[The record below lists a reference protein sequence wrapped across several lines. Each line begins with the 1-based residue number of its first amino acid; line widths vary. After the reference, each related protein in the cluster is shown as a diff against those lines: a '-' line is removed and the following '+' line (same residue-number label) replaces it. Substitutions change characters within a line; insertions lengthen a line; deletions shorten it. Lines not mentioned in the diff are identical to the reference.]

1 LLTDSLG
8 GYMARFRS
16 VFGVFVVVVLF
27 ATIGVAQDVTASLTP
42 GKAELQSAGVM
53 TFGANGVLF
62 VADSLG
68 ATIYALDTQDR
79 TPSTASAMNVTGL
92 RDKIAGLLG
101 TTPDQV
107 LVNDVAVNPISRN
120 AYVSVA
126 RGLGPTAAAVIV
138 KVTPAGQLSTL
149 SLDNVRH
156 SKVALPNPGNVGTGR
171 GNARAQSVTDMGIAD
186 GRLFVAG
193 LSNEEFASTLR
204 SVPLPFPSSIDK
216 GTSIEIWHGN
226 HNRFET
232 NAPVRVFVPYKI
244 GQQQNILAAYTC
256 TPLVKFDV
264 AALKP
269 GTKVVGT
276 TIAELGMGNNP
287 LDMIVYNKD
296 GKEFFLMSNDRRG
309 VMKLPTSELG
319 AIPAITTSVPQSSVS
334 PSGVAGTA
342 GLGYETIAALTNVQ
356 QLDKYNDQL
365 ALILQL
371 NGGSLDLKTVA
382 LP

>member
-1 LLTDSLG
+1 MTLS
-8 GYMARFRS
+8 
-16 VFGVFVVVVLF
+16 VFVVLALF
-27 ATIGVAQDVTASLTP
+27 ATASVAQDITSSLTA

-53 TFGANGVLF
+53 TFGSNGVLF

-68 ATIYALDTQDR
+68 ATIYAIDTQDR
-79 TPSTASAMNVTGL
+79 TPSTASSMNVTGL

-107 LVNDVAVNPISRN
+107 LVSDVVVNPISRN

-126 RGLGPTAAAVIV
+126 RGLGPTAVPVIV
-138 KVTPAGQLSTL
+138 RVTPAGQLSTV

-204 SVPLPFPSSIDK
+204 SVPLPFPPSIDK

-232 NAPVRVFVPYKI
+232 NAPVRVFVPYKV
-244 GQQQNILAAYTC
+244 GQQSNILAAYTC

-264 AALKP
+264 SALKP

-276 TIAELGMGNNP
+276 TIAELGSGNSP
-287 LDMIVYNKD
+287 IDMIVYNKD

-309 VMKLPTSELG
+309 VMKLPTTGLG
-319 AIPAITTSVPQSSVS
+319 SIAAITARVPNDAVG

-342 GLGYETIAALTNVQ
+342 GVPYETISTLTNVQ
-356 QLDKYNDQL
+356 QLDKFNDQL

-371 NGGSLDLKTVA
+371 NTGSLDLKTVP

>member
-1 LLTDSLG
+1 
-8 GYMARFRS
+8 MAKVRMMFS
-16 VFGVFVVVVLF
+16 VLVVVVLF
-27 ATIGVAQDVTASLTP
+27 AAVAVAQDITASLTA

-62 VADSLG
+62 VADNLG
-68 ATIYALDTQDR
+68 ASIYAIDTQDR
-79 TPSTASAMNVTGL
+79 TPSTAASMSVTGL
-92 RDKIAGLLG
+92 RDKIAGMLG
-101 TTPDQV
+101 TAPDQV

-126 RGLGPTAAAVIV
+126 RGAGPSAAAVIV
-138 KVTPAGQLSTL
+138 RVTPAGQLSTL
-149 SLDNVRH
+149 ALDNVKH
-156 SKVALPNPGNVGTGR
+156 AKVALPNPGNVGTGR
-171 GNARAQSVTDMGIAD
+171 GNARAQSITDMGIAD

-193 LSNEEFASTLR
+193 LSNEEFSSTLR
-204 SVPLPFPSSIDK
+204 SIPLPFPASIDK

-264 AALKP
+264 NTLKA
-269 GTKVVGT
+269 GTKVLGT

-296 GKEFFLMSNDRRG
+296 GKEYFLMSNDRRG
-309 VMKLPTSELG
+309 VMKLPTANIG
-319 AIPAITTSVPQSSVS
+319 TIPPITAR
-334 PSGVAGTA
+334 VAEETA
-342 GLGYETIAALTNVQ
+342 GVPYETIKDLTGVV
-356 QLDKYNDQL
+356 QLDKFNDQM
-365 ALILQL
+365 ALVLQQ
-371 NGGSLDLKTVA
+371 NSGSLDLKTVV

>member
-1 LLTDSLG
+1 
-8 GYMARFRS
+8 MARFRMMLS
-16 VFGVFVVVVLF
+16 VFVVLALVVT
-27 ATIGVAQDVTASLTP
+27 AANAQDITASLTA

-53 TFGANGVLF
+53 TFGPNGVLF

-68 ATIYALDTQDR
+68 AMIYAIDTQDR
-79 TPSTASAMNVTGL
+79 TPSTAEGMNVTGL

-107 LVNDVAVNPISRN
+107 LINDVAVNPISRN

-138 KVTPAGQLSTL
+138 RVTPAGQLSTL
-149 SLDNVRH
+149 SLDNVKH
-156 SKVALPNPGNVGTGR
+156 AKVTLPNPGNVGTGR
-171 GNARAQSVTDMGIAD
+171 GNARAQSITDMGIAD

-193 LSNEEFASTLR
+193 LSNEEFSSTLR
-204 SVPLPFPSSIDK
+204 SVPLPFPASIDK
-216 GTSIEIWHGN
+216 GTSIEIWHTN

-232 NAPVRVFVPYKI
+232 NAPVRVFVPYEI
-244 GQQQNILAAYTC
+244 GGKQNILAAYTC

-264 AALKP
+264 ATLKP
-269 GTKVVGT
+269 GTKVLGS

-287 LDMIVYNKD
+287 LDMIVYKKD
-296 GKEFFLMSNDRRG
+296 GKEYFLMSNDRRG
-309 VMKLPTSELG
+309 VMKLPTGDVGST
-319 AIPAITTSVPQSSVS
+319 PALTAYVQ
-334 PSGVAGTA
+334 GTA
-342 GLGYETIAALTNVQ
+342 GVRYETITALTNVQ
-356 QLDKYNDQL
+356 QLDKFSDRQ

-371 NGGSLDLKTVA
+371 NSGSLDLKTVA

>member
-1 LLTDSLG
+1 MT
-8 GYMARFRS
+8 RFRVMLS
-16 VFGVFVVVVLF
+16 VFVVLGLF
-27 ATIGVAQDVTASLTP
+27 VTAAVAQDVTSSLTA

-53 TFGANGVLF
+53 TFGPNGVLF

-68 ATIYALDTQDR
+68 AMIYAIDTQDR
-79 TPSTASAMNVTGL
+79 TASTAAEMNVTGL
-92 RDKIAGLLG
+92 RDKVAGLLG

-107 LVNDVAVNPISRN
+107 LINDIAVNPISRN
-120 AYVSVA
+120 AYLSVA

-138 KVTPAGQLSTL
+138 RVTPAGQLSTL
-149 SLDNVRH
+149 SLDNVKH

-171 GNARAQSVTDMGIAD
+171 ANARAQSITDMGIAD

-193 LSNEEFASTLR
+193 LSNEEFSSTLR

-216 GTSIEIWHGN
+216 GTSIEIWHAN

-264 AALKP
+264 SSLKP
-269 GTKVVGT
+269 GTKVMGT

-287 LDMIVYNKD
+287 LDMFVYNKE

-309 VMKLPTSELG
+309 IMKLPTANIG
-319 AIPAITTSVPQSSVS
+319 ATPAITERVQ
-334 PSGVAGTA
+334 GTA
-342 GLGYETIAALTNVQ
+342 GVPYETITALTNVQ
-356 QLDKYNDQL
+356 QLDKFSEQQ

-371 NGGSLDLKTVA
+371 NSGSLDLKTVA

>member
-1 LLTDSLG
+1 
-8 GYMARFRS
+8 MARFRMMLS
-16 VFGVFVVVVLF
+16 VFVVLALV
-27 ATIGVAQDVTASLTP
+27 ATTAVAQDITGSLTA

-68 ATIYALDTQDR
+68 ATIYAIDTQDR
-79 TPSTASAMNVTGL
+79 TPSTADSMNVTGL

-126 RGLGPTAAAVIV
+126 RGLGPSAAAVIV
-138 KVTPAGQLSTL
+138 RVTPAGQLSTL
-149 SLDNVRH
+149 ALDNVRF
-156 SKVALPNPGNVGTGR
+156 SKVGLPNPGNVGTGR
-171 GNARAQSVTDMGIAD
+171 GNARAQSITDMGIAD

-193 LSNEEFASTLR
+193 LSNEEFSSVLR
-204 SVPLPFPSSIDK
+204 SVPLPFPTSIDK

-264 AALKP
+264 NNLKP
-269 GTKVVGT
+269 GTKVLGT

-296 GKEFFLMSNDRRG
+296 GKDYFLMSNDRRG
-309 VMKLPTSELG
+309 VMKLPTGNLGSTPPITERVASE
-319 AIPAITTSVPQSSVS
+319 
-334 PSGVAGTA
+334 TA
-342 GLGYETIAALTNVQ
+342 GVPYETISTMTNVQ
-356 QLDKYNDQL
+356 QLDKFSDQQ
-365 ALILQL
+365 ALILQN

>member
-1 LLTDSLG
+1 
-8 GYMARFRS
+8 M
-16 VFGVFVVVVLF
+16 
-27 ATIGVAQDVTASLTP
+27 
-42 GKAELQSAGVM
+42 
-53 TFGANGVLF
+53 
-62 VADSLG
+62 
-68 ATIYALDTQDR
+68 
-79 TPSTASAMNVTGL
+79 
-92 RDKIAGLLG
+92 LG

-107 LVNDVAVNPISRN
+107 LVNDVVVNPISRN
-120 AYVSVA
+120 VYVSVA
-126 RGLGPTAAAVIV
+126 RGLGPAAAPVIV
-138 KVTPAGQLSTL
+138 RVTPAGQLSTV

-156 SKVALPNPGNVGTGR
+156 AKVALPNPGNVGTGR

-204 SVPLPFPSSIDK
+204 SVPLPFPTSIDK

-232 NAPVRVFVPYKI
+232 NAPVRVFVPYKV

-276 TIAELGMGNNP
+276 TIAELGSGNNP

-296 GKEFFLMSNDRRG
+296 GKEYFLMSNDRRG
-309 VMKLPTSELG
+309 VKTADQQPGLNRGHYRKSSE
-319 AIPAITTSVPQSSVS
+319 
-334 PSGVAGTA
+334 
-342 GLGYETIAALTNVQ
+342 
-356 QLDKYNDQL
+356 
-365 ALILQL
+365 
-371 NGGSLDLKTVA
+371 
-382 LP
+382 

>member
-1 LLTDSLG
+1 MMLS
-8 GYMARFRS
+8 
-16 VFGVFVVVVLF
+16 VFVVLALV
-27 ATIGVAQDVTASLTP
+27 ATTAIAQDITGSLAA
-42 GKAELQSAGVM
+42 GKADLQSAGVM
-53 TFGANGVLF
+53 TFGPNGVLF

-68 ATIYALDTQDR
+68 AMIYAIDTQDR
-79 TPSTASAMNVTGL
+79 TPSTAETMNVTGL
-92 RDKIAGLLG
+92 RDKVAGLLG

-107 LVNDVAVNPISRN
+107 LINDVAVNPISRN

-138 KVTPAGQLSTL
+138 RVTPAGQLSTL
-149 SLDNVRH
+149 SLDNVKH

-171 GNARAQSVTDMGIAD
+171 ANARAQSITDMGIAD

-193 LSNEEFASTLR
+193 LSNEEFSSTLR

-216 GTSIEIWHGN
+216 GTSIEIWHTN

-232 NAPVRVFVPYKI
+232 NAPVRVFVPYEI
-244 GQQQNILAAYTC
+244 GGKQNILAAYTC

-264 AALKP
+264 STLKP
-269 GTKVVGT
+269 GTKVLGS

-287 LDMIVYNKD
+287 LDMIVYKKD

-309 VMKLPTSELG
+309 VMKLPTGDLG
-319 AIPAITTSVPQSSVS
+319 ATPPLTAYVQ
-334 PSGVAGTA
+334 GTA
-342 GLGYETIAALTNVQ
+342 GVPYETIKELTNVQ
-356 QLDKYNDQL
+356 QLDKFNDKE
-365 ALILQL
+365 ALILQQ
-371 NGGSLDLKTVA
+371 NGASLDLKTIA

>member
-1 LLTDSLG
+1 
-8 GYMARFRS
+8 
-16 VFGVFVVVVLF
+16 
-27 ATIGVAQDVTASLTP
+27 
-42 GKAELQSAGVM
+42 M
-53 TFGANGVLF
+53 TFGDNGVLF

-68 ATIYALDTQDR
+68 ATVYALDTGDR
-79 TPSTASAMNVTGL
+79 TKSSAAAMNVAGVG
-92 RDKIAGLLG
+92 DKIAGLLG
-101 TTPDQV
+101 TTADQI

-126 RGLGPTAAAVIV
+126 RGRGPTAAAVIV
-138 KVTPAGQLSTL
+138 RVAPDGKLTTL
-149 SLDNVRH
+149 NLDSIKH

-171 GNARAQSVTDMGIAD
+171 GNARAQSITDMGIAD

-204 SVPLPFPSSIDK
+204 SVPLPFPATLDK
-216 GTSIEIWHGN
+216 GAAIEIWHGN

-244 GQQQNILAAYTC
+244 GGQQNILAAYTC

-264 AALKP
+264 GALKA

-287 LDMIVYNKD
+287 LDMIVYNKE
-296 GKEFFLMSNDRRG
+296 GKDYFLMSNDRRG
-309 VMKLPTSELG
+309 VMKLPTASFSTVQP
-319 AIPAITTSVPQSSVS
+319 ITQRVPADAVG

-342 GLGYETIAALTNVQ
+342 GVPYETIAALTNVQ
-356 QLDKYNDQL
+356 QLDKFSDQM
-365 ALILQL
+365 ALILQQ
-371 NGGSLDLKTVA
+371 NGASLDLKTVA

>member
-1 LLTDSLG
+1 
-8 GYMARFRS
+8 MARFRIVLS
-16 VFGVFVVVVLF
+16 VFVVLALF
-27 ATIGVAQDVTASLTP
+27 ATAAGAQDITASLTA
-42 GKAELQSAGVM
+42 GKADLQSAGVM

-68 ATIYALDTQDR
+68 AMIYAIDTQDR
-79 TPSTASAMNVTGL
+79 TPSTANEMNVTGL

-101 TTPDQV
+101 TAPDQV
-107 LVNDVAVNPISRN
+107 LINDVAVNPISRN
-120 AYVSVA
+120 AYVSVS

-138 KVTPAGQLSTL
+138 RVTPAGQLSTL
-149 SLDNVRH
+149 SLDNVKH
-156 SKVALPNPGNVGTGR
+156 AKVALPNPGNVGSGR
-171 GNARAQSVTDMGIAD
+171 ANARAQSVTDMGIAD

-193 LSNEEFASTLR
+193 LSNEEFSSTLR
-204 SVPLPFPSSIDK
+204 SVPLPFPTSIDK

-264 AALKP
+264 ATLKP
-269 GTKVVGT
+269 GTKVLGT

-287 LDMIVYNKD
+287 LDMIVYKKD
-296 GKEFFLMSNDRRG
+296 GKEYFLMSNDRRG
-309 VMKLPTSELG
+309 VMKLPTADLG
-319 AIPAITTSVPQSSVS
+319 STAAITAQVPQDITG
-334 PSGVAGTA
+334 PSGIQGTA
-342 GLGYETIAALTNVQ
+342 GVPYQTITALTNVQ
-356 QLDKYNDQL
+356 QLDKFSDQQ

>member
-1 LLTDSLG
+1 
-8 GYMARFRS
+8 MARFRMVFS
-16 VFGVFVVVVLF
+16 VFVILVLF
-27 ATIGVAQDVTASLTP
+27 ATVAVAQDITASLTS

-68 ATIYALDTQDR
+68 GTIYALDTQDR
-79 TPSTASAMNVTGL
+79 TPSTANAMNVTGL
-92 RDKIAGLLG
+92 RDKVAGLLG
-101 TTPDQV
+101 TTPDQI
-107 LVNDVAVNPISRN
+107 LINDVAVNPISRN

-126 RGLGPTAAAVIV
+126 RGLGPAAAAVIV
-138 KVTPAGQLSTL
+138 RVTPAGQLSTL
-149 SLDNVRH
+149 PLDNVKH
-156 SKVALPNPGNVGTGR
+156 AKVALPNPGNVGAGR
-171 GNARAQSVTDMGIAD
+171 GNARAQSITDMGIAD

-193 LSNEEFASTLR
+193 LSNEEFSSTLR
-204 SVPLPFPSSIDK
+204 SVPLPFPASIDK

-244 GQQQNILAAYTC
+244 GDKQNILAAYTC

-264 AALKP
+264 ATLKP
-269 GTKVVGT
+269 GTKVLGT

-296 GKEFFLMSNDRRG
+296 GKEYFLMSNDRRG
-309 VMKLPTSELG
+309 VMKLPTANLG
-319 AIPAITTSVPQSSVS
+319 STAAITAQVPQSSQSVPG
-334 PSGVAGTA
+334 PSGVQGTA
-342 GLGYETIAALTNVQ
+342 GVPYETITGLTNVQ
-356 QLDKYNDQL
+356 QLDKFNDQQ

>member
-1 LLTDSLG
+1 MT
-8 GYMARFRS
+8 RFRTVFS
-16 VFGVFVVVVLF
+16 VLVLLVLF
-27 ATIGVAQDVTASLTP
+27 ATTSIAQDVSASLTA

-62 VADSLG
+62 VADSIG

-79 TPSTASAMNVTGL
+79 TASTANSMTVTGL
-92 RDKIAGLLG
+92 RDKVAGLLG

-107 LVNDVAVNPISRN
+107 LINDVVVNPISKN

-126 RGLGPTAAAVIV
+126 RGLGPAATPVIV
-138 KVTPAGQLSTL
+138 RVTPAGALSTL

-204 SVPLPFPSSIDK
+204 SVPLPFPTSIDK

-244 GQQQNILAAYTC
+244 GSQQNILAAYTC

-264 AALKP
+264 ANLKP
-269 GTKVVGT
+269 GSKVVGT
-276 TIAELGMGNNP
+276 TIAELGSGNNP

-296 GKEFFLMSNDRRG
+296 GKEYFLMSNDRRG
-309 VMKLPTSELG
+309 VMKLPTTNLG
-319 AIPAITTSVPQSSVS
+319 SIAAITARVPNDVAG
-334 PSGVAGTA
+334 PSGVQGTA
-342 GLGYETIAALTNVQ
+342 GVPYETIATLTNVQ
-356 QLDKYNDQL
+356 QLDKFNDQL

-371 NGGSLDLKTVA
+371 NGGSLDLKTVP

>member
-1 LLTDSLG
+1 
-8 GYMARFRS
+8 MARFRMILS
-16 VFGVFVVVVLF
+16 VFVVLALF
-27 ATIGVAQDVTASLTP
+27 ATAAVAQDITASLTA

-53 TFGANGVLF
+53 TFGPNGVLF

-68 ATIYALDTQDR
+68 AMIYALDTQDR
-79 TPSTASAMNVTGL
+79 TSSTADGMNVTGL
-92 RDKIAGLLG
+92 RDKVAGLLG
-101 TTPDQV
+101 TTPDQI
-107 LVNDVAVNPISRN
+107 LINDVAVNPISRN

-126 RGLGPTAAAVIV
+126 RGLGPAAAAVIV
-138 KVTPAGQLSTL
+138 RVTPAGQLSAL
-149 SLDNVRH
+149 SLDNVKH
-156 SKVALPNPGNVGTGR
+156 AKVALPNPGNVGTGR
-171 GNARAQSVTDMGIAD
+171 ANARAQSITDMGIAD

-193 LSNEEFASTLR
+193 LSNEEFSSTLR

-216 GTSIEIWHGN
+216 GTSIEIWHAN

-264 AALKP
+264 SSLKP
-269 GTKVVGT
+269 GTKVMGT

-287 LDMIVYNKD
+287 LDMVVYNKE

-309 VMKLPTSELG
+309 VMKLPTANLG
-319 AIPAITTSVPQSSVS
+319 AAPAITERV
-334 PSGVAGTA
+334 GGTA
-342 GLGYETIAALTNVQ
+342 GVPYETIQPLTNVQ
-356 QLDKYNDQL
+356 QLDKFNEQL

-371 NGGSLDLKTVA
+371 NGASLDLKTVS

>member
-1 LLTDSLG
+1 MILS
-8 GYMARFRS
+8 
-16 VFGVFVVVVLF
+16 VFVVLALF
-27 ATIGVAQDVTASLTP
+27 ATAAVAQDITASLTA

-53 TFGANGVLF
+53 TFGPNGVLF

-68 ATIYALDTQDR
+68 AMIYALDTQDR
-79 TPSTASAMNVTGL
+79 TSSTADGMNVTGL
-92 RDKIAGLLG
+92 RDKVAGLLG
-101 TTPDQV
+101 TTPDQI
-107 LVNDVAVNPISRN
+107 LINDVAVNPISRN

-126 RGLGPTAAAVIV
+126 RGLGPAAAAVIV
-138 KVTPAGQLSTL
+138 RVTPAGQLSAL
-149 SLDNVRH
+149 SLDNVKH
-156 SKVALPNPGNVGTGR
+156 AKVALPNPGNVGTGR
-171 GNARAQSVTDMGIAD
+171 ANARAQSITDMGIAD

-193 LSNEEFASTLR
+193 LSNEEFSSTLR

-216 GTSIEIWHGN
+216 GTSIEIWHAN

-264 AALKP
+264 SSLKP
-269 GTKVVGT
+269 GTKVMGT

-287 LDMIVYNKD
+287 LDMVVYNKE

-309 VMKLPTSELG
+309 VMKLPTANLG
-319 AIPAITTSVPQSSVS
+319 AAPAITERV
-334 PSGVAGTA
+334 GGTA
-342 GLGYETIAALTNVQ
+342 GVPYETIQPLTNVQ
-356 QLDKYNDQL
+356 QLDKFNEQL

-371 NGGSLDLKTVA
+371 NGASLDLKTVS

>member
-1 LLTDSLG
+1 MT
-8 GYMARFRS
+8 RFRMILS
-16 VFGVFVVVVLF
+16 VICVLALF
-27 ATIGVAQDVTASLTP
+27 ATAAVAQDVTASLTA
-42 GKAELQSAGVM
+42 GKADLQSAGVM
-53 TFGANGVLF
+53 TFGPNGVLF

-68 ATIYALDTQDR
+68 AMIYAIDTQDR
-79 TPSTASAMNVTGL
+79 TASTATAMNVTGL
-92 RDKIAGLLG
+92 RDKIAGLVG
-101 TTPDQV
+101 TPPDQV
-107 LVNDVAVNPISRN
+107 LINDVAVNPISRN
-120 AYVSVA
+120 AYLSVA
-126 RGLGPTAAAVIV
+126 RGTGPTAAAVIV
-138 KVTPAGQLSTL
+138 KVTPAGVISTL
-149 SLDNVRH
+149 ALDNVRH

-171 GNARAQSVTDMGIAD
+171 GNARAQSITDMGIAD

-204 SVPLPFPSSIDK
+204 SVPLPFPASIDK

-264 AALKP
+264 TSLKP

-276 TIAELGMGNNP
+276 TIAELGAQNNP
-287 LDMIVYNKD
+287 LDMIVYNKE
-296 GKEFFLMSNDRRG
+296 GKDYFLMSNDRRG
-309 VMKLPTSELG
+309 VMKLPTASFG
-319 AIPAITTSVPQSSVS
+319 TTAAITTQVPGTAVG

-342 GLGYETIAALTNVQ
+342 GVPYETIAGLTSVQ
-356 QLDKYNDQL
+356 QLDKFNDQM

-371 NGGSLDLKTVA
+371 NGASLDLKTVA

>member
-1 LLTDSLG
+1 
-8 GYMARFRS
+8 MARFRTT
-16 VFGVFVVVVLF
+16 FGVFVVLVLF
-27 ATIGVAQDVTASLTP
+27 ATGAVAQDITASLTP

-68 ATIYALDTQDR
+68 ATIYAIDTQDR
-79 TPSTASAMNVTGL
+79 TPSTAAAMNVTGL
-92 RDKIAGLLG
+92 RDKIAGMLG

-126 RGLGPTAAAVIV
+126 RGTGPTAAAVIV
-138 KVTPAGQLSTL
+138 RVTPAGQLSAL

-156 SKVALPNPGNVGTGR
+156 SKVTLPNPGNVGTGR

-204 SVPLPFPSSIDK
+204 SVPLPFPASIDK

-244 GQQQNILAAYTC
+244 GQQSNILAAYTC

-264 AALKP
+264 AGLKP

-287 LDMIVYNKD
+287 LDMIVYNKE
-296 GKEFFLMSNDRRG
+296 GKDFFLMSNDRRG
-309 VMKLPTSELG
+309 VMKLPTASLG
-319 AIPAITTSVPQSSVS
+319 TTPAITTGVPNTVVG

-342 GLGYETIAALTNVQ
+342 GVPYETIAALTGVQ
-356 QLDKYNDQL
+356 QLDKFDDKQ

-371 NGGSLDLKTVA
+371 NAGSLDLKTVA

>member
-1 LLTDSLG
+1 
-8 GYMARFRS
+8 MARFRTIFS
-16 VFGVFVVVVLF
+16 VFVVLALF
-27 ATIGVAQDVTASLTP
+27 ATAAVAQDITASLKA

-53 TFGANGVLF
+53 TFGENGVLF
-62 VADSLG
+62 VADNLG

-79 TPSTASAMNVTGL
+79 TATTAAAMNVTGL

-107 LVNDVAVNPISRN
+107 LVNDVVVNPISRN
-120 AYVSVA
+120 AYASVA

-138 KVTPAGQLSTL
+138 RVTPAGQLSAL
-149 SLDNVRH
+149 ALDNVKFA
-156 SKVALPNPGNVGTGR
+156 KVALPNPGNVGSGR
-171 GNARAQSVTDMGIAD
+171 GNARAQSITDMGIAD

-193 LSNEEFASTLR
+193 LSNEEFSSTLR
-204 SVPLPFPSSIDK
+204 SVPLPFPASIDK

-244 GQQQNILAAYTC
+244 GTQTNILAAYTC

-264 AALKP
+264 KTLQP
-269 GTKVVGT
+269 GTKVLGT

-296 GKEFFLMSNDRRG
+296 GKEYFLMSNDRRG
-309 VMKLPTSELG
+309 VMKLPTANLG
-319 AIPAITTSVPQSSVS
+319 AMPAITQR
-334 PSGVAGTA
+334 VATETA
-342 GLGYETIAALTNVQ
+342 GVPYETITALTGVQ
-356 QLDKYNDQL
+356 QLDKFNDQQ

>member
-1 LLTDSLG
+1 
-8 GYMARFRS
+8 MARFRTI
-16 VFGVFVVVVLF
+16 FAVFVVLILF
-27 ATIGVAQDVTASLTP
+27 ATALVAQDVSASLAP

-79 TPSTASAMNVTGL
+79 TASTASAMNVTGL
-92 RDKIAGLLG
+92 RDKVAGLLG
-101 TTPDQV
+101 TTPDQI
-107 LVNDVAVNPISRN
+107 LINDVVVNPISRN

-126 RGLGPTAAAVIV
+126 RGLGPAASPVIV
-138 KVTPAGQLSTL
+138 RVTPAGQLSAL

-156 SKVALPNPGNVGTGR
+156 AKVALPNPGNVGTGR

-204 SVPLPFPSSIDK
+204 SVPLPFPSALDK
-216 GTSIEIWHGN
+216 GTSIEIFHGN

-244 GQQQNILAAYTC
+244 GGQQNILAAYTC

-264 AALKP
+264 GTLKP

-276 TIAELGMGNNP
+276 TIAELGSGNNP
-287 LDMIVYNKD
+287 LDMFVYNKD
-296 GKEFFLMSNDRRG
+296 GKEYFLMSNDRRG
-309 VMKLPTSELG
+309 VMKLPTSG
-319 AIPAITTSVPQSSVS
+319 VGSIAAITTRVPGDVAG
-334 PSGVAGTA
+334 PNGVPGTA
-342 GLGYETIAALTNVQ
+342 GVPYETITTLTNVQ
-356 QLDKYNDQL
+356 QLDKFNDQL

-371 NGGSLDLKTVA
+371 NEGSLDLKTVP

>member
-1 LLTDSLG
+1 
-8 GYMARFRS
+8 MAKVRMMVS
-16 VFGVFVVVVLF
+16 VCVVLALF
-27 ATIGVAQDVTASLTP
+27 ATAAVAQDITASLTP
-42 GKAELQSAGVM
+42 GKAELRQAGVM

-62 VADSLG
+62 VADNLG
-68 ATIYALDTQDR
+68 ATIYAIDTQDR
-79 TPSTASAMNVTGL
+79 TPSTATSMNVTGL
-92 RDKIAGLLG
+92 RDKVAGLLG

-107 LVNDVAVNPISRN
+107 LVNDVVVNPISRN

-126 RGLGPTAAAVIV
+126 RGLGPAAAAVIV
-138 KVTPAGQLSTL
+138 RVTPAGQLSTV

-156 SKVALPNPGNVGTGR
+156 SKVAIPNPGNEGTGR
-171 GNARAQSVTDMGIAD
+171 QNARAQTITDMGIAD

-193 LSNEEFASTLR
+193 LSNEEFSSTLR
-204 SVPLPFPSSIDK
+204 SVPLPFPTSIDK

-226 HNRFET
+226 HGRFET

-264 AALKP
+264 TALKP
-269 GTKVVGT
+269 GTKVLGT

-296 GKEFFLMSNDRRG
+296 GKDYFLMSNDRRG
-309 VMKLPTSELG
+309 VMKLPTGSLG
-319 AIPAITTSVPQSSVS
+319 SQAPITAR
-334 PSGVAGTA
+334 VAQETA
-342 GLGYETIAALTNVQ
+342 GVPYETITTLTNVQ
-356 QLDKYNDQL
+356 QLDKFNDQQ
-365 ALILQL
+365 ALILQS